1 MAQCCSSPALR
12 SSALLLP
19 DDYMLKELAEIIDA
33 HGGQAYWNSLDSIE
47 IEMSASG
54 FLFTAKGV
62 TPLSHVRMTLCT
74 TRPEVSIH
82 NYPVPGQTTRSF
94 GDERVEIVDKHGNVL
109 QERICPREAF
119 RRLRRLFRWD
129 TLDFAY
135 FSGYAMWGY
144 MTVPFLFLHDG
155 VEVALAGN
163 REGDGYS
170 RLAVKFP
177 ETLPVHS
184 TCQDFYFDK
193 EHHLQRLDYTAEV
206 VGSWAK
212 AAHYCE
218 SYQRFAGLS
227 LPTRR
232 RVYPKLFFNKP
243 MKLVTLVAI
252 DIHDVIPH
260 VAG

>member
-1 MAQCCSSPALR
+1 
-12 SSALLLP
+12 
-19 DDYMLKELAEIIDA
+19 MLKALTEIIDA

-62 TPLSHVRMTLCT
+62 PPLSHVRMTLCT

-82 NYPVPGQTTRSF
+82 DYPAPGQTTRSI
-94 GDERVEIVDKHGNVL
+94 GDERVEIVDEHGNVL
-109 QERICPREAF
+109 QERTHPREAF
-119 RRLRRLFRWD
+119 RRLRRFFRWD

-144 MTVPFLFLHDG
+144 MTAPFLFLHEG
-155 VEVALAGN
+155 FEVAVASDSGI
-163 REGDGYS
+163 DGYT
-170 RLAVKFP
+170 RLTVRFP
-177 ETLPVHS
+177 ETIPAHCA
-184 TCQDFYFDK
+184 CQDFYFDK
-193 EHHLQRLDYTAEV
+193 EQRLYRLDYTAEV

-212 AAHYCE
+212 AAHFCE
-218 SYQRFAGLS
+218 SYQRFGGLS

-232 RVYPKLFFNKP
+232 RVYPMLFFNKP
-243 MKLVTLVAI
+243 MKLITLVAI

-260 VAG
+260 VATKS

>member
-1 MAQCCSSPALR
+1 
-12 SSALLLP
+12 
-19 DDYMLKELAEIIDA
+19 MLKELAEIIDA
-33 HGGQAYWNSLDSIE
+33 HGGQPYWNSLDSIE

-62 TPLSHVRMTLCT
+62 SPLSHVRMTLCT

-82 NYPVPGQTTRSF
+82 DYPAPGLTTRSF
-94 GDERVEIVDKHGNVL
+94 GDERVEILDERGNIL
-109 QERICPREAF
+109 QQRTRPREAF
-119 RRLRRLFRWD
+119 RRLRRFFRWD

-144 MTVPFLFLHDG
+144 MTAPFLFLHEG
-155 VEVALAGN
+155 VGVALAGDS
-163 REGDGYS
+163 GTGGYT

-177 ETLPVHS
+177 KTLPVHS

-193 EHHLQRLDYTAEV
+193 EHHLHRLDYTAEV
-206 VGSWAK
+206 VGPWAK
-212 AAHYCE
+212 AAHFCE

-232 RVYPKLFFNKP
+232 RVYPKLLFNKP
-243 MKLVTLVAI
+243 MKWLTLVAI

-260 VAG
+260 AARKV